1 MSQPQVLFPIAVD
14 PGALTDH
21 PTDRDQLIHR
31 EVVVTLGAH
40 GILSLPEADQGALL
54 DAIAGLGEA
63 SRKLW
68 EAQIHALY
76 DLNRLDQLPCAMG
89 VGELLRHKEGEGGAD
104 TGVRVFVAS
113 RVLAEEFGVDDTS
126 GSKTVNDSDV
136 VLASTI
142 HRSPAVVAA
151 KEAGLF
157 PTGKTRRPAVANTFI
172 RPLAERS
179 SAVKILDPHILEG
192 LISGNSTT
200 SHAEWLIQ
208 TLADSMPAN
217 ATLSILGKL
226 QRDWQTADRP
236 RHEARIE
243 DFLSKALHRR
253 TLPIAVEVRLLKSTA
268 LRDRFIWFSSGSSFD
283 VLHNFTA
290 LSSEVLNDNL
300 RFIRHDDRIARQTLQ
315 AAEAMES
322 NTQPTMVSIT
332 KFIA

>member
-31 EVVVTLGAH
+31 EVVITLGAH

-76 DLNRLDQLPCAMG
+76 DLNRLDQLSGAMG
-89 VGELLRHKEGEGGAD
+89 VGDVLRHKEGEEGAH

-126 GSKTVNDSDV
+126 GSKTVDDSDV

-157 PTGKTRRPAVANTFI
+157 PTGKTRRTAVANTFI
-172 RPLAERS
+172 CPLAERS

-290 LSSEVLNDNL
+290 LSSEVLNDDL

-332 KFIA
+332 KLIA

>member
-1 MSQPQVLFPIAVD
+1 MNQPQVLFPIAVD

-31 EVVVTLGAH
+31 EVVITLGAH
-40 GILSLPEADQGALL
+40 GILSLPAADQGALL

-76 DLNRLDQLPCAMG
+76 DLNRLDQLPGAMG
-89 VGELLRHKEGEGGAD
+89 VGEVLRHKEGEGGAH

-126 GSKTVNDSDV
+126 GSKTVDDSDV

-157 PTGKTRRPAVANTFI
+157 PAGKTRRPVVANTFI

>member
-1 MSQPQVLFPIAVD
+1 MSQPRVLFPIAVD

-31 EVVVTLGAH
+31 EVVTTLGAH
-40 GILSLPEADQGALL
+40 GILTLPEADQGALL

-76 DLNRLDQLPCAMG
+76 DLNRLDQLPGAMG
-89 VGELLRHKEGEGGAD
+89 VGEILRRKEEEGDSQTGA
-104 TGVRVFVAS
+104 RVFVAS
-113 RVLAEEFGVDDTS
+113 RALAEEFGVDDTS
-126 GSKTVNDSDV
+126 GSKTVDDSDV

-172 RPLAERS
+172 HPLAERS

-208 TLADSMPAN
+208 RLADSMPAN

-243 DFLSKALHRR
+243 DFLSKALQRR

-290 LSSEVLNDNL
+290 LSSEVLNDDL
-300 RFIRHDDRIARQTLQ
+300 RFIRHDDRLALQTLQ
-315 AAEAMES
+315 TAEAMEN

-332 KFIA
+332 KLIA

>member
-31 EVVVTLGAH
+31 EVVTTLGAH
-40 GILSLPEADQGALL
+40 GILSLPGADQEALL
-54 DAIAGLGEA
+54 NAIAGLGER

-76 DLNRLDQLPCAMG
+76 DLNRLDQLPG
-89 VGELLRHKEGEGGAD
+89 EISVLDRLRRDGDVGDGQAD
-104 TGVRVFVAS
+104 VRVFVAS
-113 RVLAEEFGVDDTS
+113 RALAEEFGVNDTS
-126 GSKTVNDSDV
+126 GSQTINDSDV

-151 KEAGLF
+151 KEARLF
-157 PTGKTRRPAVANTFI
+157 PMGQTRRPAVAHTFI
-172 RPLAERS
+172 HPLAARS
-179 SAVKILDPHILEG
+179 SGVKILDPHILQG
-192 LISGNSTT
+192 VISGNSTS
-200 SHAEWLIQ
+200 SHAEWLVQ

-217 ATLSILGKL
+217 TTLSILGKL

-236 RHEARIE
+236 GHEALVE
-243 DFLSKALHRR
+243 DFLSRALRNR
-253 TLPIAVEVRLLKSTA
+253 VQPMRIDVRLLKSTT
-268 LRDRFIWFSSGSSFD
+268 LRDRFIWFSSGHSFD

-300 RFIRHDDRIARQTLQ
+300 RFIRHDDGLAQQTLQ
-315 AAEAMES
+315 TAEAMEN
-322 NTQPTMVSIT
+322 NTQSTMVSVT
-332 KFIA
+332 RFIL

>member
-76 DLNRLDQLPCAMG
+76 DLNRLDQLPGAMG
-89 VGELLRHKEGEGGAD
+89 VGEVLRHKEGEGGAH

-126 GSKTVNDSDV
+126 GSKTVDDSDV

-290 LSSEVLNDNL
+290 LSSEVLNDDL
-300 RFIRHDDRIARQTLQ
+300 RFIRHDDRIARRTLQ

-332 KFIA
+332 KLIA

>member
-31 EVVVTLGAH
+31 EVVTTLGAH
-40 GILSLPEADQGALL
+40 GILALPEADREALFR
-54 DAIAGLGEA
+54 AIGNLGDLSKTLWIKQLA
-63 SRKLW
+63 SLN
-68 EAQIHALY
+68 
-76 DLNRLDQLPCAMG
+76 DLNRLDQLPGALG
-89 VGELLRHKEGEGGAD
+89 VGECLRRKGVEGDDQTDA
-104 TGVRVFVAS
+104 RVFVAS
-113 RVLAEEFGVDDTS
+113 RALAEEFGVDDTS
-126 GSKTVNDSDV
+126 GSKTVDDSDV

-157 PTGKTRRPAVANTFI
+157 PTGRTRRPAVASTFI

-179 SAVKILDPHILEG
+179 STVKILDPHILEG
-192 LISGNSTT
+192 LLSGNSTT
-200 SHAEWLIQ
+200 SHAEWLLQ

-217 ATLSILGKL
+217 STLSILGKL
-226 QRDWQTADRP
+226 QRDWQAADRP
-236 RHEARIE
+236 RHEASVE
-243 DFLSKALHRR
+243 DFLSKALQRR
-253 TLPIAVEVRLLKSTA
+253 TLPMTVEVRLLKSTA

-300 RFIRHDDRIARQTLQ
+300 RFIRHDDRLAQQTLQ
-315 AAEAMES
+315 TAEAMEN
-322 NTQPTMVSIT
+322 NTQPTMVSVT
-332 KFIA
+332 KIVA